1 MILSING
8 SSINLSSLDDVLSSN
23 KGKLHDLKS
32 SAPILFISTLAR
44 LSVFSSWVRLSAIF
58 YPTESRRIEQQGGYM
73 FTNMAVP
80 STFNFGQ

>member
-8 SSINLSSLDDVLSSN
+8 SSIDLSSLDDVLSE
-23 KGKLHDLKS
+23 LHDLKS

>member
-8 SSINLSSLDDVLSSN
+8 SSIDLSSLDDVLS
-23 KGKLHDLKS
+23 KLHDLKS

>member
-8 SSINLSSLDDVLSSN
+8 SSLDLSSLDEVLSSSES
-23 KGKLHDLKS
+23 KLHDLKS
-32 SAPILFISTLAR
+32 NVPILFISTLDR

>member
-8 SSINLSSLDDVLSSN
+8 SSIDLSSLGDVLISSES
-23 KGKLHDLKS
+23 KLHDLKS

-44 LSVFSSWVRLSAIF
+44 LSVFSSWVRLLAIF